1 MGKRLTACLLALC
14 LAASLLCSVSAKEPE
29 ISVEIDQTGQ
39 DSAVAVVTLGSEVY
53 TSILV
58 KVPGEPWY
66 DFTWA
71 LEDAKSITLPIYEN
85 GSVQVQATRENGT
98 KATASATVDCLP
110 EPEPLDCPVES
121 EPEPESEKEPEQ
133 QPTPQEQP
141 TTTTPMTT
149 TPKPEASQNE
159 LDDDSKPEA
168 GLESEAETPESGTGF
183 TSEGNAVTRD
193 LLYDKATNK
202 QFVTLE
208 TKDGTVFYLVI
219 DYDSPINEE
228 EEQYQTYF
236 LNLVDAADL
245 AALVGEED
253 AEPEEEAPPLCSC
266 RDRCQVGKIDTTC
279 PVCTADLTACLG
291 EEPEP
296 EAPEELEEPQPAP
309 EAEEPEDDS
318 SSAVAAVILLLVVL
332 AGGAVFVVKLLRRKE
347 KTPSRPPEDDDE
359 DYVVENVENTEEE

>member
-1 MGKRLTACLLALC
+1 MGKRLTVCFLVLC

-39 DSAVAVVTLGSEVY
+39 DSAAAVVTLGSEVY
-53 TSILV
+53 TSILA

-98 KATASATVDCLP
+98 KATASVNVDCLP

-121 EPEPESEKEPEQ
+121 EPEPEKEPEQ
-133 QPTPQEQP
+133 QPTPQKQP
-141 TTTTPMTT
+141 TTTTPVTT
-149 TPKPEASQNE
+149 TPKPEAE
-159 LDDDSKPEA
+159 ADPE
-168 GLESEAETPESGTGF
+168 EEEEAETPESGTGF
-183 TSEGNAVTRD
+183 TSEGNAITRD

-219 DYDSPINEE
+219 DYDSPVNEE

-245 AALVGEED
+245 AALVGEEE

-266 RDRCQVGKIDTTC
+266 RERCQVGKIDTTC

-296 EAPEELEEPQPAP
+296 EAPEKLEDPQPEP
-309 EAEEPEDDS
+309 EAEEPKEGS
-318 SSAVAAVILLLVVL
+318 SSAVAAVILLLVIL
-332 AGGAVFVVKLLRRKE
+332 AGGAVFVVKLLRRKG
-347 KTPSRPPEDDDE
+347 KAPSRPPEDDDE
-359 DYVVENVENTEEE
+359 DYVVENVEEEEP

>member
-14 LAASLLCSVSAKEPE
+14 LAAGLLCSVSAKEPE
-29 ISVEIDQTGQ
+29 ISLEIDQTGQ
-39 DSAVAVVTLGSEVY
+39 DSAAAVITLGSEVY

-66 DFTWA
+66 DFTWT
-71 LEDAKSITLPIYEN
+71 LENAKSMTLPVCEN

-98 KATASATVDCLP
+98 KATASATVDCLS
-110 EPEPLDCPVES
+110 EPEPLDCSVES
-121 EPEPESEKEPEQ
+121 EPEPETQK
-133 QPTPQEQP
+133 QP
-141 TTTTPMTT
+141 TTTTPVTT

-159 LDDDSKPEA
+159 LGAESKPET
-168 GLESEAETPESGTGF
+168 GLESKAETPEPGTGF

-219 DYDSPINEE
+219 DYDSPVNEE

-253 AEPEEEAPPLCSC
+253 VEPEEEAPPLCSC
-266 RDRCQVGKIDTTC
+266 RERCQVGKIDTTC

-291 EEPEP
+291 EEPELEP
-296 EAPEELEEPQPAP
+296 EPEPEPEVQQPV
-309 EAEEPEDDS
+309 EEPEDDS
-318 SSAVAAVILLLVVL
+318 SSAVAAVILLLVILV
-332 AGGAVFVVKLLRRKE
+332 GGAVFVVKLLRRKE

-359 DYVVENVENTEEE
+359 DYVVENVEEEEP

>member
-1 MGKRLTACLLALC
+1 MGKRLTVLAIVLLLVWSMT
-14 LAASLLCSVSAKEPE
+14 AAAFAKEPE

-39 DSAVAVVTLGSEVY
+39 DSTAAVITLGSEVY

-71 LEDAKSITLPIYEN
+71 LEDAKSMTLPVYEN

-110 EPEPLDCPVES
+110 EPEPLDCPVE
-121 EPEPESEKEPEQ
+121 PEPEKEPEPQ
-133 QPTPQEQP
+133 TTPQKQP
-141 TTTTPMTT
+141 TTTTPVTT
-149 TPKPEASQNE
+149 TPKPQAEA
-159 LDDDSKPEA
+159 DPE
-168 GLESEAETPESGTGF
+168 EEEEAETPESGTGF
-183 TSEGNAVTRD
+183 TSEGNAITRD

-219 DYDSPINEE
+219 DYDSPVNEE

-245 AALVGEED
+245 AALVGEEE
-253 AEPEEEAPPLCSC
+253 AEPEEQAPPLCSC
-266 RDRCQVGKIDTTC
+266 REHCQVGKIDTTC

-291 EEPEP
+291 EEPEVP
-296 EAPEELEEPQPAP
+296 EPEPEPEPEVQQPV
-309 EAEEPEDDS
+309 EEPEEDS

-359 DYVVENVENTEEE
+359 AYVVENVENTEEEQ

>member
-39 DSAVAVVTLGSEVY
+39 DSAAAVITLGSEVY

-66 DFTWA
+66 DFTWV

-110 EPEPLDCPVES
+110 EPEPLDCPVEA
-121 EPEPESEKEPEQ
+121 EPEKEPEP
-133 QPTPQEQP
+133 QPTPQKQP
-141 TTTTPMTT
+141 TATPPVTTVPRPEETQDKPKDEATPETGT
-149 TPKPEASQNE
+149 E
-159 LDDDSKPEA
+159 SKT
-168 GLESEAETPESGTGF
+168 ETPEPGTGF

-208 TKDGTVFYLVI
+208 TKDGAVFYLVI
-219 DYDSPINEE
+219 DYDSPVNEE

-245 AALVGEED
+245 AALVGEEK
-253 AEPEEEAPPLCSC
+253 AEPEEGAPPLCSC
-266 RDRCQVGKIDTTC
+266 RERCQVGKIDTTC

-291 EEPEP
+291 EEPKEP
-296 EAPEELEEPQPAP
+296 EPEPEPEVQQPV
-309 EAEEPEDDS
+309 EEPEDDS
-318 SSAVAAVILLLVVL
+318 SSAVAAVILLLVIL

-359 DYVVENVENTEEE
+359 DYVVENVENTEE

>member
-1 MGKRLTACLLALC
+1 MGKRLTVLATVLLLVWSMT
-14 LAASLLCSVSAKEPE
+14 AAAFAKEPE

-39 DSAVAVVTLGSEVY
+39 DSAAAVITLGSEVY

-71 LEDAKSITLPIYEN
+71 LEDVKSITLPIYEN
-85 GSVQVQATRENGT
+85 GPVQVQATRENGT
-98 KATASATVDCLP
+98 KATASVNVDCLP
-110 EPEPLDCPVES
+110 EPEPLDCPVEA
-121 EPEPESEKEPEQ
+121 EPEKEPEP
-133 QPTPQEQP
+133 QPTPQKQP
-141 TTTTPMTT
+141 TATPPVTT
-149 TPKPEASQNE
+149 TPKPEAE
-159 LDDDSKPEA
+159 ADPE
-168 GLESEAETPESGTGF
+168 EEEEAETPEPGTGF
-183 TSEGNAVTRD
+183 TGEGNAVTRD

-219 DYDSPINEE
+219 DYDSPVNEE

-245 AALVGEED
+245 AALVGEEE
-253 AEPEEEAPPLCSC
+253 AEPEAEAPPLCCC
-266 RDRCQVGKIDTTC
+266 RERCQVGKIDTTC
-279 PVCTADLTACLG
+279 PVCTADLAACLG

-296 EAPEELEEPQPAP
+296 EAPEELENPQPEP
-309 EAEEPEDDS
+309 EVEKPEDDS
-318 SSAVAAVILLLVVL
+318 SSAVAAVILLLVIL

-359 DYVVENVENTEEE
+359 DYVVENVEEES

>member
-1 MGKRLTACLLALC
+1 MGKRLTVLATVLLLVWSMT
-14 LAASLLCSVSAKEPE
+14 AAAFAKEPE
-29 ISVEIDQTGQ
+29 ISVEIDQTGR
-39 DSAVAVVTLGSEVY
+39 DSAVAVITLGSEAY

-71 LEDAKSITLPIYEN
+71 LEDTASLTLPVYEN

-98 KATASATVDCLP
+98 KATASVNVDCLP

-121 EPEPESEKEPEQ
+121 EPEPEPEKEPEQ
-133 QPTPQEQP
+133 QTTPQKQP
-141 TTTTPMTT
+141 ATTTPVTT
-149 TPKPEASQNE
+149 TPKPETEAE
-159 LDDDSKPEA
+159 SKPE
-168 GLESEAETPESGTGF
+168 EEETNETPEPGSGF
-183 TSEGNAVTRD
+183 TSEGNAITRD

-219 DYDSPINEE
+219 DYDSPVNEE

-245 AALVGEED
+245 AALVGEEE
-253 AEPEEEAPPLCSC
+253 AEPEEQAPPLCSC
-266 RDRCQVGKIDTTC
+266 REHCQVGKIDTTC

-296 EAPEELEEPQPAP
+296 EPEPEPEVQQP
-309 EAEEPEDDS
+309 AEEPEEGS
-318 SSAVAAVILLLVVL
+318 SSAVAAVILLLVIL

-347 KTPSRPPEDDDE
+347 KAPSRPPEDDDE
-359 DYVVENVENTEEE
+359 DYVVEDVEEEEP

>member
-39 DSAVAVVTLGSEVY
+39 DSAAAVITLGSEVY

-66 DFTWA
+66 DFTWV

-98 KATASATVDCLP
+98 KATASVNVDCLP

-121 EPEPESEKEPEQ
+121 EPEPEPEKEPEQ
-133 QPTPQEQP
+133 QTTPQKQP
-141 TTTTPMTT
+141 ATTTPVTT
-149 TPKPEASQNE
+149 TPKPETEAE
-159 LDDDSKPEA
+159 SKPE
-168 GLESEAETPESGTGF
+168 EEETNETPEPGSGF
-183 TSEGNAVTRD
+183 TSEGNAITRD

-219 DYDSPINEE
+219 DYDSPVNEE

-245 AALVGEED
+245 AALVGEEK
-253 AEPEEEAPPLCSC
+253 AEPEEGAPPLCSC
-266 RDRCQVGKIDTTC
+266 RERCQVGKIDTTC
-279 PVCTADLTACLG
+279 PVCTTDLTACLG

-296 EAPEELEEPQPAP
+296 EAPQDLEDPQPAP
-309 EAEEPEDDS
+309 EADEPEDDS
-318 SSAVAAVILLLVVL
+318 SSAVAAVILLLVIL

-359 DYVVENVENTEEE
+359 DYVVENVENTEE

>member
-39 DSAVAVVTLGSEVY
+39 DSAAAVVTLGSEVY

-66 DFTWA
+66 DFTWV
-71 LEDAKSITLPIYEN
+71 LEDAKSITLPVYEN

-98 KATASATVDCLP
+98 KATASVNVDCLP

-121 EPEPESEKEPEQ
+121 EPEPEKEPEQ
-133 QPTPQEQP
+133 QPTPQRQP
-141 TTTTPMTT
+141 TTTPVTT
-149 TPKPEASQNE
+149 TPKLETEGEPEE
-159 LDDDSKPEA
+159 KETV
-168 GLESEAETPESGTGF
+168 ETPEPGSGF
-183 TSEGNAVTRD
+183 TGEGNAVTRD

-208 TKDGTVFYLVI
+208 TKDGTVFYVVI
-219 DYDSPINEE
+219 DYDSPVNEE

-245 AALVGEED
+245 AALVGEEET
-253 AEPEEEAPPLCSC
+253 EPEEEAPPLCSC
-266 RDRCQVGKIDTTC
+266 RERCQVGKIDTTC
-279 PVCTADLTACLG
+279 PVCAADLTACLG
-291 EEPEP
+291 EEPEEP
-296 EAPEELEEPQPAP
+296 EPEPEVQQPV
-309 EAEEPEDDS
+309 EEPEDDS
-318 SSAVAAVILLLVVL
+318 SSAVAAVILLLVIL
-332 AGGAVFVVKLLRRKE
+332 AGGAVFVVKLLRRKD
-347 KTPSRPPEDDDE
+347 KAPSRPPEDDDE
-359 DYVVENVENTEEE
+359 DYVVENVEEEEP

>member
-1 MGKRLTACLLALC
+1 MGKRLTVLATVLLLVWSMT
-14 LAASLLCSVSAKEPE
+14 AAAFAKEPE

-39 DSAVAVVTLGSEVY
+39 DSAAAVVTLGSEVY

-71 LEDAKSITLPIYEN
+71 LEDANSMTLPVYAS
-85 GSVQVQATRENGT
+85 GTVQVQATRENGT
-98 KATASATVDCLP
+98 NATASVNVDCLP

-133 QPTPQEQP
+133 QLTPQEQP
-141 TTTTPMTT
+141 TTTTPVTT

-159 LDDDSKPEA
+159 LGAESKPETD
-168 GLESEAETPESGTGF
+168 LESEAETPEPGSGF
-183 TSEGNAVTRD
+183 TGEGNAVTRD

-219 DYDSPINEE
+219 DYDSPVNEE

-245 AALVGEED
+245 AALVGEEE
-253 AEPEEEAPPLCSC
+253 AKPEEAPPLCSC
-266 RDRCQVGKIDTTC
+266 RERCQVGKIDTTC

-291 EEPEP
+291 EEPKEP
-296 EAPEELEEPQPAP
+296 EPEPEPEVQQPV
-309 EAEEPEDDS
+309 EEPEDDS
-318 SSAVAAVILLLVVL
+318 SSAVAAVILLLVIL
-332 AGGAVFVVKLLRRKE
+332 AGGAVFVVKLLRRKD
-347 KTPSRPPEDDDE
+347 KAPSHPPEDDDE
-359 DYVVENVENTEEE
+359 AYVVENVEEES

>member
-1 MGKRLTACLLALC
+1 MGKRLTVLAIALLLVWSMT
-14 LAASLLCSVSAKEPE
+14 AAAFAKEPE
-29 ISVEIDQTGQ
+29 ISLEIDQTGQ
-39 DSAVAVVTLGSEVY
+39 DSTAAVVTLGSEVY

-66 DFTWA
+66 DFTWV
-71 LEDAKSITLPIYEN
+71 LEDAKSITLPVYEN

-110 EPEPLDCPVES
+110 EPEPLDCPVEAK
-121 EPEPESEKEPEQ
+121 PEKEPEP
-133 QPTPQEQP
+133 QPTPQKQP
-141 TTTTPMTT
+141 TTTPVTT
-149 TPKPEASQNE
+149 TPVPETE
-159 LDDDSKPEA
+159 TESKPE
-168 GLESEAETPESGTGF
+168 EEETNETPEPGSGF
-183 TSEGNAVTRD
+183 TGEGNAVTRD

-219 DYDSPINEE
+219 DYDSPVNEE

-245 AALVGEED
+245 DALVGEEE
-253 AEPEEEAPPLCSC
+253 AEPEEQAPPLCSC

-291 EEPEP
+291 EEPEELKP
-296 EAPEELEEPQPAP
+296 ELESEPEPEVQQPVE
-309 EAEEPEDDS
+309 EAEEPKDDS
-318 SSAVAAVILLLVVL
+318 SSAVAAAILLLVVL

-347 KTPSRPPEDDDE
+347 KTPSRPSEDDDE
-359 DYVVENVENTEEE
+359 DYVVENVEEEEP

>member
-29 ISVEIDQTGQ
+29 IPVEIDQTGQ
-39 DSAVAVVTLGSEVY
+39 DSAAAVITLGSEVY

-71 LEDAKSITLPIYEN
+71 LEDAKSMTLPVYEN

-98 KATASATVDCLP
+98 KATASATVGCLP

-121 EPEPESEKEPEQ
+121 KPEPESGKEPEQ
-133 QPTPQEQP
+133 QPIPQKQP
-141 TTTTPMTT
+141 TTTTPVTT
-149 TPKPEASQNE
+149 TPKPEAEGEPEENE
-159 LDDDSKPEA
+159 TV
-168 GLESEAETPESGTGF
+168 ETPEPGSGF
-183 TSEGNAVTRD
+183 TGEGNAVTRD

-219 DYDSPINEE
+219 DYDSPVNEE

-245 AALVGEED
+245 AALVGVEE
-253 AEPEEEAPPLCSC
+253 AEPEEQTPPLCSC
-266 RDRCQVGKIDTTC
+266 RERCQVGKIDTTC
-279 PVCTADLTACLG
+279 PVCIADLTACLG

-296 EAPEELEEPQPAP
+296 EAPEEVEEPQPAP

-318 SSAVAAVILLLVVL
+318 SSTVAAVILLLVVL
-332 AGGAVFVVKLLRRKE
+332 AGGAVFVVKMLRRKE
-347 KTPSRPPEDDDE
+347 KAPSRPPEDDDE
-359 DYVVENVENTEEE
+359 DYVVENVEEEEP

>member
-1 MGKRLTACLLALC
+1 MGKRLTVLAIVLLLVWSMM
-14 LAASLLCSVSAKEPE
+14 AAAFAKELE
-29 ISVEIDQTGQ
+29 ISVEIDQTGR
-39 DSAVAVVTLGSEVY
+39 DSAVAVITLGSEAY

-71 LEDAKSITLPIYEN
+71 LEDTASLTLPVYEN

-98 KATASATVDCLP
+98 KATASVNVDCLP

-121 EPEPESEKEPEQ
+121 EPEPEPEKEPEQ
-133 QPTPQEQP
+133 QTTPQKQP
-141 TTTTPMTT
+141 ATTTPVTT
-149 TPKPEASQNE
+149 TPKPETEAE
-159 LDDDSKPEA
+159 SKPE
-168 GLESEAETPESGTGF
+168 EEETNEPPEPGSGF
-183 TSEGNAVTRD
+183 TSEGNVITRD

-219 DYDSPINEE
+219 DYDSPVNEE

-236 LNLVDAADL
+236 FNLVDAADL
-245 AALVGEED
+245 AALVGEEE
-253 AEPEEEAPPLCSC
+253 AEPEEQAPPLCSC
-266 RDRCQVGKIDTTC
+266 RERCQVGKIDTTC

-296 EAPEELEEPQPAP
+296 EPEPEPELEVQQPV
-309 EAEEPEDDS
+309 EEPEDDS
-318 SSAVAAVILLLVVL
+318 SSAVAAVILLLVIL
-332 AGGAVFVVKLLRRKE
+332 AGGAVFVVKLLRRKG
-347 KTPSRPPEDDDE
+347 KAPSRPPEDDDE
-359 DYVVENVENTEEE
+359 DYLVENVEEVQ

>member
-39 DSAVAVVTLGSEVY
+39 DSAAAVITLGSEVY

-71 LEDAKSITLPIYEN
+71 LEDAKSITLPVYEN
-85 GSVQVQATRENGT
+85 GTVQVQATRENGT

-110 EPEPLDCPVES
+110 EPEPLDCPAEF
-121 EPEPESEKEPEQ
+121 EPEKEPEQ
-133 QPTPQEQP
+133 QSTPQKQP
-141 TTTTPMTT
+141 TTTPPVTT
-149 TPKPEASQNE
+149 TPKPETQA
-159 LDDDSKPEA
+159 DPEK
-168 GLESEAETPESGTGF
+168 EEEAETPEPGTGF
-183 TSEGNAVTRD
+183 TSEGNAITRD

-219 DYDSPINEE
+219 DYDSPVNEE

-245 AALVGEED
+245 AALVGEAE
-253 AEPEEEAPPLCSC
+253 AEPEKTPPLCSC
-266 RDRCQVGKIDTTC
+266 RERCQVGKIDTTC

-296 EAPEELEEPQPAP
+296 EPEPEPEVQQPV
-309 EAEEPEDDS
+309 EEPEDDS

-332 AGGAVFVVKLLRRKE
+332 AGGAVFVVKMLRRKE

-359 DYVVENVENTEEE
+359 DYVVENVEEVQ

>member
-39 DSAVAVVTLGSEVY
+39 DSAAAVITLESEVY

-71 LEDAKSITLPIYEN
+71 LEDAKSITLPVYEN

-98 KATASATVDCLP
+98 KATASVNVDCLP

-121 EPEPESEKEPEQ
+121 EPEPEKEPEQ
-133 QPTPQEQP
+133 QPTPQRQP
-141 TTTTPMTT
+141 TTTPVTT
-149 TPKPEASQNE
+149 TPKLETEGEPEE
-159 LDDDSKPEA
+159 KETV
-168 GLESEAETPESGTGF
+168 ETPEPGSGF
-183 TSEGNAVTRD
+183 TGEGNAVTRD

-208 TKDGTVFYLVI
+208 TKDGTVFYVVI
-219 DYDSPINEE
+219 DYDSPVNEE

-245 AALVGEED
+245 AALVGEEET
-253 AEPEEEAPPLCSC
+253 EPEEEAPPLCSC
-266 RDRCQVGKIDTTC
+266 RERCQVGKIDTTC
-279 PVCTADLTACLG
+279 PVCAADLTACLG
-291 EEPEP
+291 EEPEEP
-296 EAPEELEEPQPAP
+296 EPEPEVQQPV
-309 EAEEPEDDS
+309 EEPEDDS
-318 SSAVAAVILLLVVL
+318 SSAVAAVILLLVIL
-332 AGGAVFVVKLLRRKE
+332 AGGAVFVVKLLRRKD
-347 KTPSRPPEDDDE
+347 KAPSRPPEDDDE
-359 DYVVENVENTEEE
+359 DYVVENVEEEEP

>member
-1 MGKRLTACLLALC
+1 MGKRLTVLATALLLVWSMT
-14 LAASLLCSVSAKEPE
+14 AAAFAKEPE
-29 ISVEIDQTGQ
+29 ISVEIDQTGR
-39 DSAVAVVTLGSEVY
+39 DSAVAVITLGSEAY

-71 LEDAKSITLPIYEN
+71 LEDTASLTLPVYEN

-98 KATASATVDCLP
+98 KATASVNVDCLP

-121 EPEPESEKEPEQ
+121 EPEPEPEKEPEQ
-133 QPTPQEQP
+133 QTTPQKQP
-141 TTTTPMTT
+141 ATTTPVTT
-149 TPKPEASQNE
+149 TPKPETEAE
-159 LDDDSKPEA
+159 SKPE
-168 GLESEAETPESGTGF
+168 EEETNETPEPGSGF
-183 TSEGNAVTRD
+183 TSEGNAITRD

-219 DYDSPINEE
+219 DYDSPVNEE

-245 AALVGEED
+245 AALVGEEE
-253 AEPEEEAPPLCSC
+253 AEPEEQAPPLCSC
-266 RDRCQVGKIDTTC
+266 REHCQVGKIDTTC

-296 EAPEELEEPQPAP
+296 EPEPEPEVQQP
-309 EAEEPEDDS
+309 AEEPEEGS
-318 SSAVAAVILLLVVL
+318 SSAVAAVILLLVIL

-347 KTPSRPPEDDDE
+347 KAPSRPPEDDDE
-359 DYVVENVENTEEE
+359 DYVVEDVEEEEP

>member
-39 DSAVAVVTLGSEVY
+39 DSAAAVITMGSEVY

-71 LEDAKSITLPIYEN
+71 LEDAKSITLPVYEN

-98 KATASATVDCLP
+98 KATASVNVDCLP

-121 EPEPESEKEPEQ
+121 EPEPEPEKEPEQ
-133 QPTPQEQP
+133 QTTPQKQP
-141 TTTTPMTT
+141 ATTTPVTT
-149 TPKPEASQNE
+149 TPKLETEGEPEE
-159 LDDDSKPEA
+159 KETV
-168 GLESEAETPESGTGF
+168 ETPEPGSGF
-183 TSEGNAVTRD
+183 TGEGNAVTRD

-208 TKDGTVFYLVI
+208 TKDGTVFYVVI
-219 DYDSPINEE
+219 DYDSPVNEE

-245 AALVGEED
+245 AALVGEEET
-253 AEPEEEAPPLCSC
+253 EPEEEAPPLCSC
-266 RDRCQVGKIDTTC
+266 RERCQVGKIDTTC
-279 PVCTADLTACLG
+279 PVCAADLTACLG
-291 EEPEP
+291 EEPEEP
-296 EAPEELEEPQPAP
+296 EPEPEVQQPV
-309 EAEEPEDDS
+309 EEPEDDS
-318 SSAVAAVILLLVVL
+318 SSAVAAVILLLVIL
-332 AGGAVFVVKLLRRKE
+332 AGGAVFVVKLLRRKD
-347 KTPSRPPEDDDE
+347 KAPSRPPEDDDE
-359 DYVVENVENTEEE
+359 AYVVENVEEEEP

>member
-1 MGKRLTACLLALC
+1 MGKRLTVLAIALLLVWSMT
-14 LAASLLCSVSAKEPE
+14 AAAFAKEPE
-29 ISVEIDQTGQ
+29 ISLEIDQTGQ
-39 DSAVAVVTLGSEVY
+39 DSTAAVVTLGSEVY

-66 DFTWA
+66 DFTWV
-71 LEDAKSITLPIYEN
+71 LEDAKSITLPVYEN

-110 EPEPLDCPVES
+110 EPEPLDCPVEAK
-121 EPEPESEKEPEQ
+121 PEKEPEP
-133 QPTPQEQP
+133 QPTPQKQP
-141 TTTTPMTT
+141 TTTPVTT
-149 TPKPEASQNE
+149 TPVPETE
-159 LDDDSKPEA
+159 TESKPE
-168 GLESEAETPESGTGF
+168 EEETNETPEPGSGF
-183 TSEGNAVTRD
+183 TGEGNAVTRD

-219 DYDSPINEE
+219 DYDSPVNEE

-245 AALVGEED
+245 DALVGEEE
-253 AEPEEEAPPLCSC
+253 AEPEEQAPPLCSC

-291 EEPEP
+291 EEPEELKP
-296 EAPEELEEPQPAP
+296 ELESEPEPEVQQPVE
-309 EAEEPEDDS
+309 EAEEPKDDS
-318 SSAVAAVILLLVVL
+318 SSAVAAAILLLVVL

-347 KTPSRPPEDDDE
+347 KTPSCPSEDDDE
-359 DYVVENVENTEEE
+359 DYVVENVEEEEP

>member
-1 MGKRLTACLLALC
+1 MGKRLTVLATVLLLVWSMT
-14 LAASLLCSVSAKEPE
+14 AAAFAQEPE

-39 DSAVAVVTLGSEVY
+39 DSAAAVITLGSEVY

-71 LEDAKSITLPIYEN
+71 LEDTASLTLPVYEN

-98 KATASATVDCLP
+98 KATASVNVDCLP

-121 EPEPESEKEPEQ
+121 EPEKEPEQ
-133 QPTPQEQP
+133 QTAPQKQP
-141 TTTTPMTT
+141 TTTTPVTT
-149 TPKPEASQNE
+149 TPKPETQA
-159 LDDDSKPEA
+159 DPEEEE
-168 GLESEAETPESGTGF
+168 ESETPEPGTGF
-183 TSEGNAVTRD
+183 TSEGNVVTRD
-193 LLYDKATNK
+193 LLYDNATNK

-208 TKDGTVFYLVI
+208 TKDGAVFYLII
-219 DYDSPINEE
+219 DYDSPVNEE

-245 AALVGEED
+245 AALVGEEE
-253 AEPEEEAPPLCSC
+253 AKPEEAPPLCSC
-266 RDRCQVGKIDTTC
+266 RERCQVGKIDTTC

-296 EAPEELEEPQPAP
+296 EAPEELEDPQPEP
-309 EAEEPEDDS
+309 EAEEPEDGS
-318 SSAVAAVILLLVVL
+318 SSAVAAVILLLVIL
-332 AGGAVFVVKLLRRKE
+332 AGGAVFVVKLLRHKD
-347 KTPSRPPEDDDE
+347 KAPPRPPEDDDE
-359 DYVVENVENTEEE
+359 AYVVENVEEEEP

>member
-1 MGKRLTACLLALC
+1 MGKRLTVLATALLLVWSMT
-14 LAASLLCSVSAKEPE
+14 AAAFAKEPE
-29 ISVEIDQTGQ
+29 ISVEIDQTGWE
-39 DSAVAVVTLGSEVY
+39 SAVAVVTLASEVY

-66 DFTWA
+66 DFTWV
-71 LEDAKSITLPIYEN
+71 LEDAKSMTLPVYEN
-85 GSVQVQATRENGT
+85 GTVQVQATRENGT

-110 EPEPLDCPVES
+110 EPEPLDCPVEA
-121 EPEPESEKEPEQ
+121 EPEKEPEP
-133 QPTPQEQP
+133 QPTPQKQP
-141 TTTTPMTT
+141 TATPPVTTVPRPEETQDKPKDEATPETGT
-149 TPKPEASQNE
+149 E
-159 LDDDSKPEA
+159 SKT
-168 GLESEAETPESGTGF
+168 ETPEPGSGF
-183 TSEGNAVTRD
+183 TGEGNAVTRD

-219 DYDSPINEE
+219 DYDSPVNEE

-245 AALVGEED
+245 AALVGEEK

-266 RDRCQVGKIDTTC
+266 RERCQVGKIDTTC

-296 EAPEELEEPQPAP
+296 EAPEELEDPQPAP
-309 EAEEPEDDS
+309 DAEEPEEDS
-318 SSAVAAVILLLVVL
+318 SSAVAAVILLLVILV
-332 AGGAVFVVKLLRRKE
+332 GGAVFVVKLLRRKE

-359 DYVVENVENTEEE
+359 DYVVENVEEEEP

>member
-1 MGKRLTACLLALC
+1 MGKRLTVLAIVLLLVWSMT
-14 LAASLLCSVSAKEPE
+14 AAAFAKEPE

-66 DFTWA
+66 DFTWV
-71 LEDAKSITLPIYEN
+71 LEDAKSMTLPVYEN
-85 GSVQVQATRENGT
+85 GTVQVQATRENGT
-98 KATASATVDCLP
+98 KATASATVDCLS

-121 EPEPESEKEPEQ
+121 EPEPEPGKEPEQ
-133 QPTPQEQP
+133 QPIPQKQP
-141 TTTTPMTT
+141 TTTTPVTT
-149 TPKPEASQNE
+149 TPKLETEGEPEENE
-159 LDDDSKPEA
+159 TV
-168 GLESEAETPESGTGF
+168 ETPEPGSGF
-183 TSEGNAVTRD
+183 TGEGNAVTRD

-219 DYDSPINEE
+219 DYDSPVNEE

-296 EAPEELEEPQPAP
+296 EAPEELEDPQPEP
-309 EAEEPEDDS
+309 EAEEPEDGS

-332 AGGAVFVVKLLRRKE
+332 AGGAVFVVKMLRRKE
-347 KTPSRPPEDDDE
+347 KAPSRPPEDDDE
-359 DYVVENVENTEEE
+359 DYVVENVEEEEP

>member
-1 MGKRLTACLLALC
+1 MGKRLTVCFLALC
-14 LAASLLCSVSAKEPE
+14 LAASLLCPVSAKESE

-39 DSAVAVVTLGSEVY
+39 DSTVAVITLGSEVY

-66 DFTWA
+66 DFTWV
-71 LEDAKSITLPIYEN
+71 LEDAKSMTLPVYEN

-110 EPEPLDCPVES
+110 EPEPLDCPVE
-121 EPEPESEKEPEQ
+121 PEPEKEPEPQ
-133 QPTPQEQP
+133 TTPQKQPTATPP
-141 TTTTPMTT
+141 VTTVPRPEETQDKPKDEATPETGT
-149 TPKPEASQNE
+149 E
-159 LDDDSKPEA
+159 SKT
-168 GLESEAETPESGTGF
+168 ETPEPGTGF
-183 TSEGNAVTRD
+183 TADGNAITRD

-219 DYDSPINEE
+219 DYDSPVNEE

-245 AALVGEED
+245 AALVGEEE

-266 RDRCQVGKIDTTC
+266 RERCQVGKIDTTC

-318 SSAVAAVILLLVVL
+318 SSAVAAVILLLVIL
-332 AGGAVFVVKLLRRKE
+332 AGGALFVVKLLRRKG
-347 KTPSRPPEDDDE
+347 KAPSRPPEDDDE
-359 DYVVENVENTEEE
+359 DYVVENVEEES

>member
-1 MGKRLTACLLALC
+1 MGKRLTVLATALLLVWSMT
-14 LAASLLCSVSAKEPE
+14 AAAFAKEPE

-39 DSAVAVVTLGSEVY
+39 DSAAAVITLGSEVY

-71 LEDAKSITLPIYEN
+71 LEDAKSMTLPIYEN

-98 KATASATVDCLP
+98 KATASVNVDCLP
-110 EPEPLDCPVES
+110 EPEPLDCPVEA
-121 EPEPESEKEPEQ
+121 EPEKEPEQ
-133 QPTPQEQP
+133 QSTPQKQP
-141 TTTTPMTT
+141 TTTPPVTT
-149 TPKPEASQNE
+149 TPKPETQA
-159 LDDDSKPEA
+159 DPEK
-168 GLESEAETPESGTGF
+168 EEEAETPEPGTGF
-183 TSEGNAVTRD
+183 TSEGNVVTRD
-193 LLYDKATNK
+193 LLYDNATNK

-208 TKDGTVFYLVI
+208 TKDGAVFYLII
-219 DYDSPINEE
+219 DYDSPVNEE

-245 AALVGEED
+245 AALVGEEE
-253 AEPEEEAPPLCSC
+253 AEPDAEAPPLCSC
-266 RDRCQVGKIDTTC
+266 RERCQVGKIDTTC
-279 PVCTADLTACLG
+279 PVCIADLTACLG

-332 AGGAVFVVKLLRRKE
+332 AGGALFVVKLLRRKG
-347 KTPSRPPEDDDE
+347 KAPSRPPEDDDE
-359 DYVVENVENTEEE
+359 DYVVENVEEVQ

>member
-39 DSAVAVVTLGSEVY
+39 DSAAAVITLGSEVY

-66 DFTWA
+66 DFAWV
-71 LEDAKSITLPIYEN
+71 LEDAKSMTLPVYEN

-98 KATASATVDCLP
+98 KATASVNVDCLP

-121 EPEPESEKEPEQ
+121 EPEPEKEPEQ
-133 QPTPQEQP
+133 QPTPQRQP
-141 TTTTPMTT
+141 TTTPVTT
-149 TPKPEASQNE
+149 TPKLETEGEPEE
-159 LDDDSKPEA
+159 KETV
-168 GLESEAETPESGTGF
+168 ETPEPGSGF
-183 TSEGNAVTRD
+183 TGEGNAVTRD

-208 TKDGTVFYLVI
+208 TKDGTVFYVVI
-219 DYDSPINEE
+219 DYDSPVNEE

-245 AALVGEED
+245 AALVGEEET
-253 AEPEEEAPPLCSC
+253 EPEEEAPPLCSC
-266 RDRCQVGKIDTTC
+266 RERCQVGKIDTTC
-279 PVCTADLTACLG
+279 PVCAADLTACLG
-291 EEPEP
+291 EEPEEP
-296 EAPEELEEPQPAP
+296 EPEPEVQQPV
-309 EAEEPEDDS
+309 EEPEDDS
-318 SSAVAAVILLLVVL
+318 SSAVAAVILLLVIL
-332 AGGAVFVVKLLRRKE
+332 AGGAVFVVKLLRRKD
-347 KTPSRPPEDDDE
+347 KAPSRPPEDDDE
-359 DYVVENVENTEEE
+359 DYVVENVEEEEP

>member
-1 MGKRLTACLLALC
+1 MGKRLTVLATVLLLVWSMT
-14 LAASLLCSVSAKEPE
+14 AAAFAKEPE

-39 DSAVAVVTLGSEVY
+39 DSAVAVATLGSEVY

-71 LEDAKSITLPIYEN
+71 LEDAKSMTLPVYEN

-121 EPEPESEKEPEQ
+121 EPEKEPEQ
-133 QPTPQEQP
+133 QSTPQKQP
-141 TTTTPMTT
+141 TTTPPVTT
-149 TPKPEASQNE
+149 TPK
-159 LDDDSKPEA
+159 L
-168 GLESEAETPESGTGF
+168 EAEADPEEEEEAEIPEPGTGF
-183 TSEGNAVTRD
+183 SGEGNAVTRD

-219 DYDSPINEE
+219 DYDSPVNEE

-245 AALVGEED
+245 AALVGEEETESE
-253 AEPEEEAPPLCSC
+253 AEAPPLCSC
-266 RDRCQVGKIDTTC
+266 RERCQVGKIDTTC

-296 EAPEELEEPQPAP
+296 ETPEELENPQPEP
-309 EAEEPEDDS
+309 EVEEPEDDS
-318 SSAVAAVILLLVVL
+318 SSAVAAVILLLVIL

-347 KTPSRPPEDDDE
+347 KAPSRPPEDDDE
-359 DYVVENVENTEEE
+359 AYVVEDVEEEEP

>member
-39 DSAVAVVTLGSEVY
+39 DSAAAVITLGSEVY

-66 DFTWA
+66 DFTWV

-98 KATASATVDCLP
+98 KATASVNVDCLP

-121 EPEPESEKEPEQ
+121 EPEPEPEKEPEQ
-133 QPTPQEQP
+133 QTTPQKQP
-141 TTTTPMTT
+141 ATTTPVTT
-149 TPKPEASQNE
+149 TPKPETEAE
-159 LDDDSKPEA
+159 SKPE
-168 GLESEAETPESGTGF
+168 EEETNEPPEPGSGF
-183 TSEGNAVTRD
+183 TSEGNVITRD

-219 DYDSPINEE
+219 DYDSPVNEE

-245 AALVGEED
+245 AALVGEEE
-253 AEPEEEAPPLCSC
+253 AEPEEAPPLCSC
-266 RDRCQVGKIDTTC
+266 RERCQVGKIDTTC

-291 EEPEP
+291 EEPEELKP
-296 EAPEELEEPQPAP
+296 ELESEPEPEVQQPVE
-309 EAEEPEDDS
+309 EAEEPKDDS
-318 SSAVAAVILLLVVL
+318 SSAVAAAILLLVVL

-359 DYVVENVENTEEE
+359 DYVVENVEEEGP

>member
-1 MGKRLTACLLALC
+1 MSKRLTVLATALLLVWSMT
-14 LAASLLCSVSAKEPE
+14 AAAFAKEPE

-39 DSAVAVVTLGSEVY
+39 DSALAVVTLGSEVY

-66 DFTWA
+66 DFTWV
-71 LEDAKSITLPIYEN
+71 LEDAKSMTLPVYEN
-85 GSVQVQATRENGT
+85 GTVQVQATWENGT

-110 EPEPLDCPVES
+110 EPEPLDCPVEA
-121 EPEPESEKEPEQ
+121 EPEKEPEQ
-133 QPTPQEQP
+133 QSTPQKQP
-141 TTTTPMTT
+141 ATTTPVT
-149 TPKPEASQNE
+149 TPP
-159 LDDDSKPEA
+159 KPEA
-168 GLESEAETPESGTGF
+168 GLESEVETPEPGTGF
-183 TSEGNAVTRD
+183 TSEGNAITRD

-219 DYDSPINEE
+219 DYDSPVNEE

-296 EAPEELEEPQPAP
+296 EAPEELEDPQPAP
-309 EAEEPEDDS
+309 DAEEPEEDS
-318 SSAVAAVILLLVVL
+318 SSAVAAVILLLVILV
-332 AGGAVFVVKLLRRKE
+332 GGAVFVVKLLRRKE

-359 DYVVENVENTEEE
+359 DYVVENVEEEEP

>member
-1 MGKRLTACLLALC
+1 MGKRLTVLAIALLLVWSMT
-14 LAASLLCSVSAKEPE
+14 AAAFAKEPE

-39 DSAVAVVTLGSEVY
+39 DSAAASITLGSEVY

-71 LEDAKSITLPIYEN
+71 LEDAASMTLPVYEN
-85 GSVQVQATRENGT
+85 GTVQVQATRENGT
-98 KATASATVDCLP
+98 KATASATVGCLP
-110 EPEPLDCPVES
+110 EPESLDCPVEP
-121 EPEPESEKEPEQ
+121 EPEPEPEKEPEQ
-133 QPTPQEQP
+133 QPTPQKQP

-149 TPKPEASQNE
+149 SPKPETEAE
-159 LDDDSKPEA
+159 SKPE
-168 GLESEAETPESGTGF
+168 EEETNETPEPGSGF
-183 TSEGNAVTRD
+183 TGKGNAITRD

-245 AALVGEED
+245 DAMVGEEE
-253 AEPEEEAPPLCSC
+253 AEPEAETPPLCSC

-296 EAPEELEEPQPAP
+296 ETPEELENPQPEP
-309 EAEEPEDDS
+309 EVEEPEDDS
-318 SSAVAAVILLLVVL
+318 SSAVAAVILLLVIL

-347 KTPSRPPEDDDE
+347 KAPSRPPEDDDE
-359 DYVVENVENTEEE
+359 AYVVEDVEEEEP

>member
-14 LAASLLCSVSAKEPE
+14 LVTSLPCSVSAKEPE

-39 DSAVAVVTLGSEVY
+39 DSAAAVITLGSEAY

-71 LEDAKSITLPIYEN
+71 LEDTASLTLPVYEN

-98 KATASATVDCLP
+98 KATASVNVDCLP
-110 EPEPLDCPVES
+110 EPEPLNCPVES
-121 EPEPESEKEPEQ
+121 EPEPEPEKEPEP
-133 QPTPQEQP
+133 QPAPQTQP
-141 TTTTPMTT
+141 TTTTPVTT
-149 TPKPEASQNE
+149 TPKPETEAE
-159 LDDDSKPEA
+159 SKPE
-168 GLESEAETPESGTGF
+168 EEETNETPEPGSGF
-183 TSEGNAVTRD
+183 TSEGNAITRD

-219 DYDSPINEE
+219 DYDSPVNEK

-245 AALVGEED
+245 AALVGEEE
-253 AEPEEEAPPLCSC
+253 AEPEEQAPPLCSC
-266 RDRCQVGKIDTTC
+266 REHCQVGKIDTTC

-296 EAPEELEEPQPAP
+296 EPEPEPEVQQP
-309 EAEEPEDDS
+309 AEEPEEGS
-318 SSAVAAVILLLVVL
+318 SSAVAAVILLLVIL

-347 KTPSRPPEDDDE
+347 KAPPRPPEDDDE
-359 DYVVENVENTEEE
+359 AYVVENVEEEEP

>member
-1 MGKRLTACLLALC
+1 MGKRLTVLATALLLVWSMT
-14 LAASLLCSVSAKEPE
+14 AAAFAKEPE

-39 DSAVAVVTLGSEVY
+39 DSAAAVITLGSEVY

-66 DFTWA
+66 DFAWV
-71 LEDAKSITLPIYEN
+71 LEDAKSMTLPVYEN

-110 EPEPLDCPVES
+110 EPEPLDCPVAS
-121 EPEPESEKEPEQ
+121 EPEPGKEPEQ
-133 QPTPQEQP
+133 QPTPQKQP
-141 TTTTPMTT
+141 TTTTPVTT
-149 TPKPEASQNE
+149 TPKPETQA
-159 LDDDSKPEA
+159 DPEKA
-168 GLESEAETPESGTGF
+168 EEAETPEPGTGF
-183 TSEGNAVTRD
+183 TADGNAITRD

-219 DYDSPINEE
+219 DYDSPVNEE

-245 AALVGEED
+245 ATLVGEED

-296 EAPEELEEPQPAP
+296 EAPEELEDPQPAP

-318 SSAVAAVILLLVVL
+318 SSAVAAVILLLVIL
-332 AGGAVFVVKLLRRKE
+332 AGGAVFVVKLLRCKE

-359 DYVVENVENTEEE
+359 DYVVENVEEEGP

>member
-39 DSAVAVVTLGSEVY
+39 DSAAAVITLGSEVY

-66 DFTWA
+66 DFTWV

-98 KATASATVDCLP
+98 KATASVNVDCLP

-121 EPEPESEKEPEQ
+121 EPEPEPEKEPEQ
-133 QPTPQEQP
+133 QTTPQKQP
-141 TTTTPMTT
+141 ATTTPVTT
-149 TPKPEASQNE
+149 TPKPETEAE
-159 LDDDSKPEA
+159 SKPE
-168 GLESEAETPESGTGF
+168 EEETNETPEPGSGF
-183 TSEGNAVTRD
+183 TSEGNAITRD

-219 DYDSPINEE
+219 DYDSPVNEE

-253 AEPEEEAPPLCSC
+253 AEPEEAPPLCSC
-266 RDRCQVGKIDTTC
+266 RERCQVGKIDTTC

-318 SSAVAAVILLLVVL
+318 SSAVAAVILLLVIL

-359 DYVVENVENTEEE
+359 DYVVENVENTEE

>member
-29 ISVEIDQTGQ
+29 ISLEIDQTGQ
-39 DSAVAVVTLGSEVY
+39 DSAAAVVTLGSEVY

-71 LEDAKSITLPIYEN
+71 LEDAKSITLPAYEN

-110 EPEPLDCPVES
+110 EPEPMDCPVES
-121 EPEPESEKEPEQ
+121 EPEPEKEPEQ
-133 QPTPQEQP
+133 QSTPQKQP
-141 TTTTPMTT
+141 TTTTPVTT
-149 TPKPEASQNE
+149 TPKPETQA
-159 LDDDSKPEA
+159 DPEKA
-168 GLESEAETPESGTGF
+168 EEAETPEPGTGF
-183 TSEGNAVTRD
+183 TSEGNAITRD

-219 DYDSPINEE
+219 DYDSPVNEE

-253 AEPEEEAPPLCSC
+253 AEQEEAPPLCNC
-266 RDRCQVGKIDTTC
+266 WERCQVGKIDTTC

-291 EEPEP
+291 EEPE
-296 EAPEELEEPQPAP
+296 ELEPEPEQEPVPEVQQPV
-309 EAEEPEDDS
+309 EEPKEGS
-318 SSAVAAVILLLVVL
+318 SSAVAAVILLLVIL

-359 DYVVENVENTEEE
+359 DYMVENVEEEEP

>member
-1 MGKRLTACLLALC
+1 MGKRLTVCLLALC

-29 ISVEIDQTGQ
+29 ISVEIDQAGQ
-39 DSAVAVVTLGSEVY
+39 DSAVAVITLGSEVY

-58 KVPGEPWY
+58 KVPGESWY

-71 LEDAKSITLPIYEN
+71 LEDAKSITLPVYEN

-110 EPEPLDCPVES
+110 EPEPLDCPVE
-121 EPEPESEKEPEQ
+121 PEPEKEPEPQ
-133 QPTPQEQP
+133 TTPQKQP
-141 TTTTPMTT
+141 TTTTPVTT

-159 LDDDSKPEA
+159 LGAESKPET
-168 GLESEAETPESGTGF
+168 GLESDAETPEPGTGF
-183 TSEGNAVTRD
+183 TADGNAITRD

-219 DYDSPINEE
+219 DYDSPVNEE

-245 AALVGEED
+245 ATLVGEED

-296 EAPEELEEPQPAP
+296 EAPEELEDPQPAP

-318 SSAVAAVILLLVVL
+318 SSAVAAVILLLVIL
-332 AGGAVFVVKLLRRKE
+332 AGGAVFVVKLLRCKE

-359 DYVVENVENTEEE
+359 DYVVENVEEEGP

>member
-14 LAASLLCSVSAKEPE
+14 LAASLMCSVSAKEPE

-39 DSAVAVVTLGSEVY
+39 DSAAAVITLGSEVY

-71 LEDAKSITLPIYEN
+71 LEDAKSMTLPVYEN
-85 GSVQVQATRENGT
+85 GTVQVQATRENGT
-98 KATASATVDCLP
+98 KATASVNVDCLP

-121 EPEPESEKEPEQ
+121 EPEPEPEKEPEQ
-133 QPTPQEQP
+133 QPTPQKQP
-141 TTTTPMTT
+141 TTTISVTT
-149 TPKPEASQNE
+149 MPKPETEAE
-159 LDDDSKPEA
+159 PEPEA
-168 GLESEAETPESGTGF
+168 GLESEAETPEPGTGF
-183 TSEGNAVTRD
+183 TSEGNVVTRD

-219 DYDSPINEE
+219 DYDSPVNEE

-245 AALVGEED
+245 AALVGEEE
-253 AEPEEEAPPLCSC
+253 AEPEAEAPPLCSC
-266 RDRCQVGKIDTTC
+266 RERCQVGKIDTTC

-291 EEPEP
+291 EEPES

-332 AGGAVFVVKLLRRKE
+332 AGGALFVVRLLRRKG
-347 KTPSRPPEDDDE
+347 KAPSHPPEDDDE

>member
-29 ISVEIDQTGQ
+29 ISVEIDQTGWE
-39 DSAVAVVTLGSEVY
+39 SAVAVVTLGSEVY

-71 LEDAKSITLPIYEN
+71 LEDAKSMTLPVYEN
-85 GSVQVQATRENGT
+85 GAVQVQATRENGT
-98 KATASATVDCLP
+98 KATASVNVDCLP

-121 EPEPESEKEPEQ
+121 EPEPEKEPEQ
-133 QPTPQEQP
+133 QPTPQRQP
-141 TTTTPMTT
+141 TTTPVTT
-149 TPKPEASQNE
+149 TPKLETEGEPEE
-159 LDDDSKPEA
+159 KETV
-168 GLESEAETPESGTGF
+168 ETPEPGTGF
-183 TSEGNAVTRD
+183 TADGNAVTRD

-219 DYDSPINEE
+219 DYDSPVNEE

-245 AALVGEED
+245 ATLVGEED

-279 PVCTADLTACLG
+279 PVCTADFTACLG

-296 EAPEELEEPQPAP
+296 EPEPEPVPEVQQPVEEPK
-309 EAEEPEDDS
+309 EGS
-318 SSAVAAVILLLVVL
+318 SSAVAAVILLLVIL

-359 DYVVENVENTEEE
+359 DYVVENVEEEEP

>member
-1 MGKRLTACLLALC
+1 MGKRLTVLATVLLLVWSMT
-14 LAASLLCSVSAKEPE
+14 AAAFAQEPE

-39 DSAVAVVTLGSEVY
+39 DSAAAVITMGSEVY

-71 LEDAKSITLPIYEN
+71 LEDAKSMTLPVYEN
-85 GSVQVQATRENGT
+85 GTVQVQATRENGT

-110 EPEPLDCPVES
+110 EPEPLDCPVE
-121 EPEPESEKEPEQ
+121 PEPEKEPEP
-133 QPTPQEQP
+133 QPTPQKQP
-141 TTTTPMTT
+141 TTTTPVTT
-149 TPKPEASQNE
+149 TPKPETQAE
-159 LDDDSKPEA
+159 PE
-168 GLESEAETPESGTGF
+168 EEEEAETPEPGTGF

-219 DYDSPINEE
+219 DYDSPVNEE

-291 EEPEP
+291 EEPEEP
-296 EAPEELEEPQPAP
+296 EPEPEPEVQQPV
-309 EAEEPEDDS
+309 EEPEEGS

-359 DYVVENVENTEEE
+359 DYVVENVEEEEP